1 MLNTST
7 PDCGVKFST
16 CHVNKQRLIN
26 FLPVYSQSLCK
37 VHTMSFKDFK
47 VPYPVDERYSKRVA
61 YFSMEFA
68 IHQPLK
74 IYSGGLGFLSGSHLR
89 SAYELKQNLIGVG
102 ILWKYGYYDQARNQD
117 QTLQVTW
124 MEKQY
129 SFLEDTGIKYQI
141 TVHEHPVWVKVYYL
155 NPKTFNSAPLFLLTT
170 DIPENDY
177 VSQTI
182 CHRLYDANVAT
193 KVAQFILLGVGGAK
207 LLDELGFKPEVYHL
221 NEAHGLSAAFYL
233 YKKYNNNIEEVRK
246 RLVFTTHTPEEAGN
260 EKHDIHLCHKM
271 SYFCGLTVDEVKK
284 LTGNPD
290 EMFNH
295 SLAALR
301 FARLANGVSK
311 LHGKVSR
318 ALWSKYDHICDIISI
333 TNAQN
338 WTYWADELLY
348 EAVDNDDDT
357 RFDTRKAFLKKRAF
371 EIVADQT
378 GRLFDTR
385 IFTLV
390 WARRF
395 AGYKRAGLITTDD
408 EKFEELINNKKYPIQ
423 IIWAG
428 KPYPVDY
435 PAITEFNS
443 LVHLSRKYKNVSVLI
458 GYELML
464 SRRLKQ
470 GADCWL
476 NNPRVPREASGT
488 SGMTAAMNGTVNFST
503 DDGWIPEF
511 IKNGENG
518 FVVPKT
524 DYLNMTVHEQDAYD
538 LNCIY
543 EILNKQILPMYYDDH
558 KRWRE
563 VVKNGMRDVRFQFDS
578 NRMAHEYYEL
588 LYKAPQK

>member
-1 MLNTST
+1 
-7 PDCGVKFST
+7 
-16 CHVNKQRLIN
+16 
-26 FLPVYSQSLCK
+26 
-37 VHTMSFKDFK
+37 MSFKDFK

-318 ALWSKYDHICDIISI
+318 ALWSKYDHICDIISV

-524 DYLNMTVHEQDAYD
+524 DYSNMTVHEQDAYD